1 MTVAVCDSGPLFAL
15 ANARD
20 PDHNRVVEF
29 IRRTR
34 HDIVVPTLC
43 VGEVAFLIARD
54 FGPEGEAMF
63 LDSCRTLELIQ
74 PSEAHLG
81 RMADLVRRYGDFPL
95 GTVDASV
102 VALAESLETPFIATL
117 DHRHFRAIRPRHVES
132 FTLLP

>member
-20 PDHNRVVEF
+20 PDHMRVAEF
-29 IRRTR
+29 VRGTR
-34 HDIVVPTLC
+34 HHIVVPILC
-43 VGEVAFLIARD
+43 VAEVAFLIARD
-54 FGPEGEAMF
+54 FGPESEALF

-74 PSEAHLG
+74 PSESDLI
-81 RMADLVRRYGDFPL
+81 RMAGLVRRYSDFPL
-95 GTVDASV
+95 GAVDASV